1 MTPETVR
8 GVRRLV
14 ARRRR
19 ARGRPEPAAGSTPS
33 AVGWP
38 PGSLEVPYVEAES
51 TAVGAGDAG
60 AEGAVGSQP
69 DGQRHHSA
77 EWNRGP
83 SDGFDPAE
91 FADFLE
97 ADDSPM
103 PADPA
108 FKERLRQR
116 LWRMVRENADAKAPP
131 GSPRGGPRPRR
142 PLPGPRPKPPR

>member
-1 MTPETVR
+1 M
-8 GVRRLV
+8 
-14 ARRRR
+14 
-19 ARGRPEPAAGSTPS
+19 PA
-33 AVGWP
+33 AVGWQ
-38 PGSLEVPYVEAES
+38 PGALEVPYVEDES

-60 AEGAVGSQP
+60 SEGVLGTQP
-69 DGQRHHSA
+69 GGQRQRSA
-77 EWNRGP
+77 GWSLGP

-103 PADPA
+103 PVDPA

-131 GSPRGGPRPRR
+131 GSPRGGARPRR
-142 PLPGPRPKPPR
+142 PLPDPRPKPPR